1 MDTETETPTD
11 PDATGD
17 RPLVALVL
25 AGGTGTR
32 LYPASRP
39 GRPKQFCDF
48 GTGESLLSRTV
59 ARTGFADETYVLTA
73 PDQAATARDHAPEAA
88 VLAEP
93 AARDTGPALVYAAH
107 RIREQV
113 GPCTLVC
120 LPSDHHVEGPFPEAA
135 RSAARVA
142 ADTSGLVL
150 LGVEPTA
157 AATGYGY
164 LKPGDDCGGYHAVE
178 KFVEKPS
185 PGAAARYR
193 EHGYLWNAGMFAWTP
208 AALLAA
214 ARDSPLA
221 PLVEACEAGDPEAG
235 YDAVDPVSID
245 TAVLERAAGSEDH
258 AVFVVPAAFEWDD
271 LGTWDAM
278 DSLVA
283 PDADGNVH
291 AGAGGSL
298 AIDSENVTLAAGE
311 EAHVTAVDCEG
322 LVVATYDDRTF
333 VVPRRRADRVREV
346 VDALRERGAYEPAN
360 GNGSPTG
367 ANE

>member
-1 MDTETETPTD
+1 MDTETG
-11 PDATGD
+11 PDALAD

-48 GTGESLLSRTV
+48 GTGQSLLSRTV

-120 LPSDHHVEGPFPEAA
+120 LPSDHHVDGPFPEAA

-142 ADTSGLVL
+142 TDTEGLVL
-150 LGVEPTA
+150 LGVEPTS

-164 LKPGDDCGGYHAVE
+164 LKPGADRGTYYTVE

-193 EHGYLWNAGMFAWTP
+193 QHGYLWNAGMFAWTP
-208 AALLAA
+208 ASLLAA

-221 PLVEACEAGDPEAG
+221 PLVEACEAGAPDSG
-235 YDAVDPVSID
+235 YEAVDPVSID
-245 TAVLERAAGSEDH
+245 NAVLERAAGSDDH
-258 AVFVVPAAFEWDD
+258 GVFVVPVSFEWDD
-271 LGTWDAM
+271 LGTWDAL
-278 DSLVA
+278 DALVA
-283 PDADGNVH
+283 PDEDGNVH
-291 AGAGGSL
+291 AGAGESL

-311 EAHVTAVDCEG
+311 DAHVTAVDCEG
-322 LVVATYDDRTF
+322 LVVATYDGRTL
-333 VVPRRRADRVREV
+333 VVPRRRAGRVREV
-346 VDALRERGAYEPAN
+346 VDALRERGAYDPSDGE
-360 GNGSPTG
+360 T
-367 ANE
+367 